1 MWWCPCRVLRT
12 AARGPRCHVPTA
24 PPHPQPPVTR
34 LAGFAVAHKAAASL
48 RLLQRTGRPGPK
60 SALRQRTSSNSLY
73 MCRSPTPAPPFLS
86 HPQIQAA
93 LGFPIGRGR
102 SLGAERDHSH
112 LGLQRRTSSNRGT
125 RFPSEKRKKSR
136 WSTRSGQGGPEPM
149 AETRRSR
156 PRVARRAT
164 AGSNAA
170 EQAGTGRGARCTS
183 APGSALRHKQPD
195 LRSAWST
202 RGVGG
207 GRKARTPPSQP
218 PPATRRFLLPWTPPG
233 FPIGSD

>member
-1 MWWCPCRVLRT
+1 MCPQ
-12 AARGPRCHVPTA
+12 PRLTPA
-24 PPHPQPPVTR
+24 PPVTR

-60 SALRQRTSSNSLY
+60 SALHQRTSSNSLY
-73 MCRSPTPAPPFLS
+73 MRCTPTPAPPFLS

-149 AETRRSR
+149 AEARRSR

-183 APGSALRHKQPD
+183 APGSALRHKRPD

-207 GRKARTPPSQP
+207 GARKAKTSPSQP
-218 PPATRRFLLPWTPPG
+218 PPATCRFLLPWTPPG

>member
-1 MWWCPCRVLRT
+1 MPI
-12 AARGPRCHVPTA
+12 
-24 PPHPQPPVTR
+24 PHPCPAIHQSPPNPGCPRLPDRTR
-34 LAGFAVAHKAAASL
+34 KEF
-48 RLLQRTGRPGPK
+48 
-60 SALRQRTSSNSLY
+60 
-73 MCRSPTPAPPFLS
+73 
-86 HPQIQAA
+86 
-93 LGFPIGRGR
+93 
-102 SLGAERDHSH
+102 GAEHDHSY

-149 AETRRSR
+149 AKTRRSR

-183 APGSALRHKQPD
+183 APGRALRHKRPD

-207 GRKARTPPSQP
+207 GGRKARTSPSQP
-218 PPATRRFLLPWTPPG
+218 PPATCRFLLPWTPPG